1 VAELTSLP
9 AFISVQSGEDQN
21 RRNGGREQT
30 LAGVKEF
37 ALLFFNVGQRNILK
51 ILQILESL

>member
-1 VAELTSLP
+1 VKTKIEET
-9 AFISVQSGEDQN
+9 
-21 RRNGGREQT
+21 GGREQT